1 MRARVLAAALLLLA
15 LPLTVFAGDGDKAAE
30 KPASEKDKK
39 AAAAQAAAAQLLK
52 RPAPQDLDEALRRM
66 GRIRVSVK
74 FSEMPFRDVVEYVG
88 RVAGFNVIIA
98 PALQAKGVDGIKPIT
113 MTLSD
118 VSLRQL
124 TDLVTQFSGTKFKLE
139 QGVLQFTTPED
150 ACGKPVL
157 RIYSIGDLTIPLRN
171 FPGPDM
177 NLRPSNSEFE
187 DEPESEVPN
196 AWSDPQK
203 VVEMIQK
210 MCSEETWTDK
220 DVSISA
226 DENKLIVRQYPEV
239 HREIVRL
246 ISLLRAAR

>member
-1 MRARVLAAALLLLA
+1 
-15 LPLTVFAGDGDKAAE
+15 
-30 KPASEKDKK
+30 
-39 AAAAQAAAAQLLK
+39 
-52 RPAPQDLDEALRRM
+52 
-66 GRIRVSVK
+66 
-74 FSEMPFRDVVEYVG
+74 
-88 RVAGFNVIIA
+88 
-98 PALQAKGVDGIKPIT
+98 
-113 MTLSD
+113 
-118 VSLRQL
+118 
-124 TDLVTQFSGTKFKLE
+124 
-139 QGVLQFTTPED
+139 
-150 ACGKPVL
+150 
-157 RIYSIGDLTIPLRN
+157 
-171 FPGPDM
+171 M